1 MTTDQRDPFL
11 QSLFE
16 EAGPKLEGEAFSAR
30 VMART
35 RSFRLLMLAGGAT
48 LMLMMLSAAWLLFG
62 VPLFEFAVLVSQAL
76 ATPLFNL
83 GEGWLALVLLPVN
96 TIASA
101 LVITLKALRM
111 LQKRLFGA
119 MPYA

>member
-11 QSLFE
+11 QSLFA
-16 EAGPKLEGEAFSAR
+16 EAGQQLEGEAFGAR

-35 RSFRLLMLAGGAT
+35 RRLRYLALAGGAALALT
-48 LMLMMLSAAWLLFG
+48 VLSGAWLLFG
-62 VPLFEFAVLVSQAL
+62 LPLFEFAVLLSQAL

-96 TIASA
+96 TVASV
-101 LVITLKALRM
+101 LVIALKALRM
-111 LQKRLFGA
+111 LHKRIYGA

>member
-1 MTTDQRDPFL
+1 MTTEQRDPFL
-11 QSLFE
+11 QSLFTA
-16 EAGPKLEGEAFSAR
+16 AGQELEGEAFSAR

-35 RSFRLLMLAGGAT
+35 RSLRYRVLTGGAA
-48 LMLMMLSAAWLLFG
+48 LILAALSGAWLLLG

-96 TIASA
+96 TVASV
-101 LVITLKALRM
+101 LVITLKGLRM
-111 LQKRLFGA
+111 LHKKIFGA